1 MPKEFTVNCP
11 HSYCNIPIHIV
22 RFEPVLIIS
31 NRHCSDV
38 KFIDHWSI
46 RKSIDLYMINYNGIS
61 TSSDQ
66 SQTFLFSD
74 LSSIYICKKFKF
86 V

>member
-1 MPKEFTVNCP
+1 MPKEFTAN
-11 HSYCNIPIHIV
+11 HLHLYCKV
-22 RFEPVLIIS
+22 RTSTNHKQQTF
-31 NRHCSDV
+31 CSDV

-46 RKSIDLYMINYNGIS
+46 RKLIYLYMIDYNGIS

-74 LSSIYICKKFKF
+74 LFSIYICKKFKF